1 VFTTLEQLPTGDKY
15 LERIH
20 GYIHSQFSV
29 EVESQLE
36 MESIGQQSKV
46 NKNLPNDKV
55 SKIKKEQLKV
65 KLLDNRETRTNKIE
79 EMSR

>member
-1 VFTTLEQLPTGDKY
+1 
-15 LERIH
+15 
-20 GYIHSQFSV
+20 V